1 MKLHRFFIIFLSLL
15 LITCDM
21 RADGGDVLERIIR
34 LPGTKGT
41 VYSLLSKVSEQSGY
55 LFVYDSKVVN
65 NDIEVRT
72 KKKNCTVRQ
81 AIYEIVG
88 DRTLELKVIGN
99 HILIL
104 PPAEKVVRKRKVSEE
119 TPLPA
124 YFTITGLLRDKETG
138 DPVVSASVIL
148 QGTSIGN
155 ITNKNGEFRL
165 NLPDSLKNGKLSFSH
180 LGYVAQSIEA
190 STLIGRDN
198 VLSLEPKIVP
208 LQEVLIR
215 LVEPKKLLREMVNQ
229 RGENYSLNPAYL
241 TTFYREGVQL
251 KNKFQSLTEAV
262 FKVYKSSL
270 PEMNV
275 SDQVKLLKMSKIDNR
290 ESTDSLVAKIRAGIQ
305 ACLQLDIMKDLPDF
319 LSVDAEDNPYMYT
332 SGDITFIDD
341 RCVNVVYFEQKRS
354 VRSPLYCG
362 ALYIDSENSALVQAR
377 IEINPKYIKEAT
389 RIFVVRQAPK
399 INLTTQKVV
408 YTISY
413 KPWKGTYYIHHIR
426 GDLYFKMKRKRFF
439 L

>member
-165 NLPDSLKNGKLSFSH
+165 NLPDSLKNGKLSS
-180 LGYVAQSIEA
+180 SKSTA
-190 STLIGRDN
+190 SLY
-198 VLSLEPKIVP
+198 E
-208 LQEVLIR
+208 
-215 LVEPKKLLREMVNQ
+215 
-229 RGENYSLNPAYL
+229 
-241 TTFYREGVQL
+241 QL
-251 KNKFQSLTEAV
+251 A
-262 FKVYKSSL
+262 
-270 PEMNV
+270 
-275 SDQVKLLKMSKIDNR
+275 
-290 ESTDSLVAKIRAGIQ
+290 
-305 ACLQLDIMKDLPDF
+305 
-319 LSVDAEDNPYMYT
+319 
-332 SGDITFIDD
+332 
-341 RCVNVVYFEQKRS
+341 
-354 VRSPLYCG
+354 
-362 ALYIDSENSALVQAR
+362 
-377 IEINPKYIKEAT
+377 
-389 RIFVVRQAPK
+389 
-399 INLTTQKVV
+399 
-408 YTISY
+408 
-413 KPWKGTYYIHHIR
+413 
-426 GDLYFKMKRKRFF
+426 
-439 L
+439 